1 MIVAPLFEGDDND
14 EVALK
19 QRDVYGHALAVI
31 VSTCNQHVRFAR
43 AVLNDADHPDWGT
56 VEDFDHRTIQN
67 AHDLLAAAWRFR
79 RDFRP
84 SSLPFE
90 PENPRKEVQTL
101 WLDWL
106 RREIADWTT
115 KPRLVRSVQLILI
128 YQNKPVG
135 YVAEGQLC
143 LDILDWFSE
152 VPWKPSLREAHEA
165 DITRFQKVI
174 GSATGEVS
182 A

>member
-1 MIVAPLFEGDDND
+1 MIVAPLFEGDDDD

-19 QRDVYGHALAVI
+19 QHDVYGHALAVI
-31 VSTCNQHVRFAR
+31 VSTCNRHVRFAR
-43 AVLNDADHPDWGT
+43 AVLNDADHPGWGT
-56 VEDFDHRTIQN
+56 VEDFDHRTMQN

-79 RDFRP
+79 HDFRQ

-90 PENPRKEVQTL
+90 SENPREKVQTL

-115 KPRLVRSVQLILI
+115 KPGLVRSVQLVLTN
-128 YQNKPVG
+128 QNKPAG

-165 DITRFQKVI
+165 DITRFRKVI
-174 GSATGEVS
+174 GSATGEVG